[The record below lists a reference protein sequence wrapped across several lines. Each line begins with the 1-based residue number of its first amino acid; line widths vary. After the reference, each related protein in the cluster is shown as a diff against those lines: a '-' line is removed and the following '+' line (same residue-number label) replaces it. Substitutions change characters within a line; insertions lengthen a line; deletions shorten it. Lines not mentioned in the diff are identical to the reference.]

1 MFQIKKAYRKKA
13 LECHPDKNPDNPKA
27 AELFH
32 ELSKALEIL
41 VDASARAAYD
51 RVLTAK
57 KAAKLRL
64 RELDSKRQKLIED
77 LERREK
83 EAERRAKG
91 NKTYDDRTDE
101 ERLQEEIKRLRT
113 EGSKLLEEEQERMRR
128 HIFAEADRLS
138 SYTPLWNSSENR
150 IKINWTASK
159 DDKTNGGYSEEIL
172 RQFLKKYGD
181 VTVLIL
187 SSKKKGSAL
196 VEFATKEASEMA
208 LELEKGI

>member
-1 MFQIKKAYRKKA
+1 M
-13 LECHPDKNPDNPKA
+13 
-27 AELFH
+27 FH

-41 VDASARAAYD
+41 VDTSARAAYD

-83 EAERRAKG
+83 EAERRSKG
-91 NKTYDDRTDE
+91 NKTYDERTDE

-113 EGSKLLEEEQERMRR
+113 EGSKLLEEEQERMRQ

-138 SYTPLWNSSENR
+138 SYTPAWNSSENR

-159 DDKTNGGYSEEIL
+159 DDKTNGGYSEETL
-172 RQFLKKYGD
+172 RQFFKKYGD

-196 VEFATKEASEMA
+196 VEFANKEASEMA